1 MKKLNVGVVGAAG
14 LAAGK
19 LVQLLLMHESVQI
32 VLLTD
37 IKELEG
43 RSIQS
48 FHPILRARL
57 PLKISSYDPRK
68 IKKMCDVVFF
78 ATPHGFSMRHVDELL
93 KGRLKVIDLSGDFR
107 LKDPRVF
114 AQWYGMA
121 HENSRALQEAV
132 YGLPEFHAKEIKRA
146 RLISNPGC
154 YPTSVILGA
163 APLLKKGL
171 ALPRIIAHSVSGVS
185 GAGRSRPQDFQLV
198 DMDENIRPYKVGTHQ
213 HTPEMEQELSC
224 ISKKSVTVLFAPHVG
239 GYRCG
244 IISTLY
250 LAPRAKLLS
259 TEGIIDVYRK
269 TYAGKP
275 FVRIYEPG
283 KLPQVSDA
291 VGTNFCDIGATYDER
306 THTYIITA
314 VIDNLIKGAGGQ
326 AIQNMNIAC
335 RFPETLGLI

>member
-1 MKKLNVGVVGAAG
+1 MKKVCVGIVGAAG

-19 LVQLLLMHESVQI
+19 LIQLLLRHERVQI

-48 FHPILRARL
+48 FHPILRERL
-57 PLKISSYDPRK
+57 PLKISSYDPKAIR
-68 IKKMCDVVFF
+68 KMCDVVFF
-78 ATPHGFSMRHVDELL
+78 ATPHGFSMRHVGELL
-93 KGRLKVIDLSGDFR
+93 NGRLKLIDLSGDLR

-121 HENSRALQEAV
+121 HENTRALQEAV
-132 YGLPEFHAKEIKRA
+132 YGLPEFHAKEIKKA
-146 RLISNPGC
+146 RIISNPGC

-198 DMDENIRPYKVGTHQ
+198 DMDENIRPYRVGTHQ

-224 ISKKSVTVLFAPHVG
+224 VSKKTVTVLFVPHVG
-239 GYRCG
+239 CYRYG

-259 TEGIIDVYRK
+259 TEEVINIYRR
-269 TYAGKP
+269 TYSGKP
-275 FVRIYEPG
+275 FVRVYEAG
-283 KLPQVSDA
+283 KLPQLSDA
-291 VGTNFCDIGATYDER
+291 VGTNFCDIGVVSDKR
-306 THTYIITA
+306 TKTYIVTS

-326 AIQNMNIAC
+326 AVQNMNIAC
-335 RFPETLGLI
+335 GFSETLGLI

>member
-19 LVQLLLMHESVQI
+19 LIQLLLSHEGVQI
-32 VLLTD
+32 VLLAD

-48 FHPILRARL
+48 FHPILRGML
-57 PLKISSYDPRK
+57 PQKISSYDPVK

-78 ATPHGFSMRHVDELL
+78 ATPHGFSMRHVGELL
-93 KGRLKVIDLSGDFR
+93 NGRLKVIDLSGDLR

-114 AQWYGMA
+114 AQWYGMV
-121 HENSRALQEAV
+121 HENTRALHEAV
-132 YGLPEFHAKEIKRA
+132 YGLPEFHAQAIKKA

-154 YPTSVILGA
+154 YPTSIILGA

-185 GAGRSRPQDFQLV
+185 GAGRSSPQDFQLV
-198 DMDENIRPYKVGTHQ
+198 DMDENIRPYRVGTHQ

-224 ISKKSVTVLFAPHVG
+224 LAKKTVTVLFVPHVG

-259 TEGIIDVYRK
+259 TEEIIDVYRK
-269 TYAGKP
+269 TYSGKP
-275 FVRIYEPG
+275 FVRIFEAG
-283 KLPQVSDA
+283 KLPQLNDV
-291 VGTNFCDIGATYDER
+291 VGTNFCDIGVVSDKR
-306 THTYIITA
+306 TRTYIVTS

-326 AIQNMNIAC
+326 AVQNMNIAC
-335 RFPETLGLI
+335 GFSETEGLL